1 MKFSDE
7 INNVTKTHTKNPS
20 IILLS
25 PPFFIGLFL
34 GMHNLSVLLEG
45 LNFSFASALFEDF
58 VLGLE
63 FSFELAL
70 VAAFQTS
77 CFLCPLGVPCNSGDG
92 SFNHNTSW

>member
-1 MKFSDE
+1 M
-7 INNVTKTHTKNPS
+7 TKTNTKWRENPPS
-20 IILLS
+20 ALLLS
-25 PPFFIGLFL
+25 PLLFIGLFL
-34 GMHNLSVLLEG
+34 GMHDLSVLLEG

-63 FSFELAL
+63 FPLACLELAL

-77 CFLCPLGVPCNSGDG
+77 CFLRPLGVPCNSGDG